1 MSRRRLD
8 DATFDAEAVD
18 EEGLPLVRLFTTF
31 FLLLY
36 MKGLPKSMWHREAAC
51 QYIFCMLLQAI
62 ASLSDKWRRS
72 VDADICLS
80 LFSAAVLLSR
90 LTDGQSHSTLHIDLQ

>member
-18 EEGLPLVRLFTTF
+18 EEGLPLVRLFMTF

-36 MKGLPKSMWHREAAC
+36 LKGLPNSMWHRKAAC
-51 QYIFCMLLQAI
+51 QYISFMLLQAV
-62 ASLSDKWRRS
+62 ASLPDKWREDCGR
-72 VDADICLS
+72 
-80 LFSAAVLLSR
+80 
-90 LTDGQSHSTLHIDLQ
+90 